1 MSPTPLSTLRAVT
14 LLALLPGA
22 ANAEGA
28 LEAGACEAYCA
39 AMEAICPD
47 VFLGNLE
54 TCLATCALYPPGAA
68 TAPIRC
74 GVFGQREAIPPAGRP
89 LDLPPVVP
97 KGPIIVTPDLTK
109 AVDDDPR
116 LQSDHSVVP
125 PGFGAVFLPAAGLT
139 RLKDRAP
146 LAALYRGRTVVAE
159 GPLER
164 RLVVEPGEYQVR
176 LGSGAYEQQMVIAVR
191 VVAGRTTIVPPTWAA
206 LEVDVVDP
214 QFVPFRGTYELLRS
228 DTREVIGP
236 GFGADELLGERLK
249 IWVVAPGLYKLI
261 QSGGTYRDRTNF
273 ATVRLLPGEFTR
285 FSLVQDPDTS
295 QFLGAGEVDAHDA
308 EEEDRRWTFRG
319 IVGGDLSFNRSTV
332 TGSQDGWSLVG
343 DLFLDVA
350 AQLNVDP
357 HVWITRLEVE
367 ESQSRRRDTDH
378 FQNIS
383 DRLFL
388 HTIYTYHLL
397 PWFGP
402 YVRVALESK
411 LLPRDQ
417 EFEAPRDVEILNDAG
432 AVEETLT
439 DVDRVRFAG
448 SFSPI
453 ELKQGAGGNFQVLRS
468 RDAELDLRLGLGSR
482 QLVAQGFLQYER
494 RDAGPDRLVPLESN
508 HSEGI
513 EGTALGLARVTRWVT
528 LSSEFDGLEPFNE
541 GQSLLFTWRNQASL
555 RLASFASLNYR
566 FILVRNPVL
575 NVGDPLQTEHDLQ
588 LRFSYTLF

>member
-1 MSPTPLSTLRAVT
+1 
-14 LLALLPGA
+14 
-22 ANAEGA
+22 
-28 LEAGACEAYCA
+28 
-39 AMEAICPD
+39 MEVSCPD
-47 VFLGNLE
+47 VFLGNLD
-54 TCLATCALYPPGAA
+54 TCRATCALYPAGAA

-74 GVFGQREAIPPAGRP
+74 RVHGQSEVPAPLAAVPEAAATRAPAAAPG
-89 LDLPPVVP
+89 
-97 KGPIIVTPDLTK
+97 IVTPDPATEF
-109 AVDDDPR
+109 DDDPR
-116 LQSDHSVVP
+116 LLTDLSIVP
-125 PGFGAVFLPAAGLT
+125 PGFGAVFLPAAGLA

-146 LAALYRGRTVVAE
+146 LAALYQGQTLVAE
-159 GPLER
+159 GPLNR
-164 RLVVEPGEYQVR
+164 RLVVSPGDYQVR
-176 LGSGAYEQQMVIAVR
+176 LGSGAYEQQMAVAVR
-191 VVAGRTTIVPPTWAA
+191 VVPGRTTIVPPNWAA
-206 LEVDVVDP
+206 LEVNVVDP
-214 QFVPFRGTYELLRS
+214 QFVPFRGTYELLRA
-228 DTREVIGP
+228 DTREVLGP

-249 IWVVAPGLYKLI
+249 IWVVAPGLYKII

-295 QFLGAGEVDAHDA
+295 QFLGAGEVDP
-308 EEEDRRWTFRG
+308 EDPETSKADRQWTFRG
-319 IVGGDLSFNRSTV
+319 IIGGDLSFNRSTL
-332 TGSQDGWSLVG
+332 TGAPDGWSLVG

-350 AQLNVDP
+350 AQLDVEP

-367 ESQSRRRDTDH
+367 EGQSRRRDTDH
-378 FQNIS
+378 FQNIT

-388 HTIYTYHLL
+388 HTIYIYRLL

-402 YVRVALESK
+402 YVRVATETK

-417 EFEAPRDVEILNDAG
+417 EFDAPRDVEILNDAG
-432 AVEETLT
+432 VVTETLSG
-439 DVDRVRFAG
+439 VDRVRFAG
-448 SFSPI
+448 SFSPV
-453 ELKQGAGGNFQVLRS
+453 ELKQGVGGNFQVLRS
-468 RDAELDLRLGLGSR
+468 RDAELDLRVGFGAR
-482 QLVAQGFLQYER
+482 QLFARGLRQYER
-494 RDAGPDRLVPLESN
+494 NDTGPDRLTPLDSG

-528 LSSEFDGLEPFNE
+528 LSTEFDGLEPFND